1 MTDLSLWQTAPLD
14 AAIEHIL
21 QRYHETHRNQLAELG
36 ALAQKVAGVH
46 ADSFPAALLPL
57 LQGIEAELLSHMM
70 KEEQILF
77 PMIKQGMG
85 TQAGGPISVMESEHD
100 DAGELLEVIK
110 HITNNVTPPPEA
122 CTTWK
127 AMYNGI
133 NEMIDDLMEHISLE
147 NNVLFPRALAGE

>member
-46 ADSFPAALLPL
+46 AGSFPAALLPL

-70 KEEQILF
+70 KEERVLF
-77 PMIKQGMG
+77 PMIKQG
-85 TQAGGPISVMESEHD
+85 AGG
-100 DAGELLEVIK
+100 
-110 HITNNVTPPPEA
+110 
-122 CTTWK
+122 
-127 AMYNGI
+127 
-133 NEMIDDLMEHISLE
+133 
-147 NNVLFPRALAGE
+147 

>member
-70 KEEQILF
+70 KEEQ
-77 PMIKQGMG
+77 
-85 TQAGGPISVMESEHD
+85 
-100 DAGELLEVIK
+100 
-110 HITNNVTPPPEA
+110 
-122 CTTWK
+122 
-127 AMYNGI
+127 
-133 NEMIDDLMEHISLE
+133 
-147 NNVLFPRALAGE
+147 VLFQIGRRTGVFRQLADLAHPSLRAQAQRFVAQWMVDAANIDQVCDQLMQRFI

>member
-46 ADSFPAALLPL
+46 AGSFPAALLPL

-70 KEEQILF
+70 KEERVLF
-77 PMIKQGMG
+77 PMIKQG
-85 TQAGGPISVMESEHD
+85 AGRDAAMPIQMMMHEHTEHEAALAELRALTD
-100 DAGELLEVIK
+100 DF
-110 HITNNVTPPPEA
+110 TPPEGA
-122 CTTWK
+122 CGSWQRLY
-127 AMYNGI
+127 A
-133 NEMIDDLMEHISLE
+133 
-147 NNVLFPRALAGE
+147 RAEELSND

>member
-46 ADSFPAALLPL
+46 AGSFPAALLPL

-70 KEEQILF
+70 KEERVLF
-77 PMIKQGMG
+77 PMIKQG
-85 TQAGGPISVMESEHD
+85 AGRGAAMPIQMMMHEHT
-100 DAGELLEVIK
+100 E
-110 HITNNVTPPPEA
+110 HEA
-122 CTTWK
+122 
-127 AMYNGI
+127 
-133 NEMIDDLMEHISLE
+133 
-147 NNVLFPRALAGE
+147 ALAEL